1 MFCSNCG
8 AELAEGAKFCSECGT
23 KVGET
28 QAKIFETHAFDE
40 PAGMQE
46 KVEEKAMSMDE
57 AFKEKVSFDWSNVI
71 DEPKRKEVPQSVK
84 SPWSATTGNLDKRD
98 LYAEMTQSD
107 DLDRTQNYI
116 DLRKA
121 DKEERERAAL
131 DKSIEYTEVLE
142 IDPELL
148 GGVKPPKL
156 HYAPLYDDVDEPV
169 KTPFD
174 LDDTID
180 AYATGQLDRLHIE
193 EEAKIKEEVPVTA
206 APASGP
212 ASPKFELPDFL
223 KKAKDFV
230 GGTDSKDNYEKI
242 EKPEGFEPIV
252 EETEPT
258 IEETVT
264 EAKPVIEETVS
275 ETEPIIEEPVIEEP
289 VIEESFTEHV
299 EEKTSDA
306 FSLADLEE
314 TSDAFSLADLE
325 ETVDD
330 VEEVVE
336 EKTEET
342 VAESTDEAA
351 DAVSDDTENLY
362 LDLDMLSSEIGTER
376 VSRATAHA
384 LAGDYD
390 DDEDDDI
397 EEKEEREEAIDEN
410 QLFTEMN
417 ETPGPKTGMTI
428 AAPADE
434 EAEIEA
440 LKRRLA
446 ELTGTV
452 EMNSALLNDDEKE
465 PEAEVKED
473 EPELDD
479 FTFEPEVTSAEDKLF
494 AGLSAASEI
503 KLQDAVAVDEPTAD
517 EAIDFAA
524 PKLDDFVF
532 EPEITAEDDKFFA
545 ELTPASE
552 VAAPEVV
559 APVAEEPVF
568 DIPVAETPVVET
580 PIIKAPVLETPV
592 VDTPP
597 TEVPAVEAPV
607 VETPV
612 VEKLEFAPP
621 VTTGLSADQQNAFD
635 SLVFDLPKEEA
646 AATPVITEPEV
657 PAVTEE
663 PEIPVIP
670 AEPETPIVT
679 SDPETPVVTAEPE
692 IHAMGLEPA
701 APAISAESE
710 LHALGLEPVA
720 PAAPAVS
727 AAPEVHAMG
736 LEPAAPA
743 VSAEPETPVLDFASL
758 MAEKQSTE
766 PPKPTD
772 ALSLDDLEKDL
783 FGSTDSAEETEAET
797 TKKIDKFYTLY
808 RKNEEF
814 QRLLDEEYSR
824 LKGEHIEISQEEV
837 DKELGIT
844 GAGALGAA
852 VAAGTAGAAIAAAA
866 DKPVVEAAPVAT
878 PPASQDVAAALEE
891 LSTDSRPV
899 EDATIYQMDMPEELK
914 ELALKAEP
922 KTGLAAD
929 AAVEAAPVAVPVPE
943 EKPEKK
949 SKGLFGKS
957 KDKKD
962 KKDKKKKKEENAAGF
977 GLNGEEVGGA
987 AAASTPATAGAA
999 VANAETGAEQAQ
1011 VKVPATTQ
1019 PEVIYQDVDS
1029 GSTILTILAVLV
1041 AILLVFLLAIIL
1053 IMHLAPD
1060 SNIALTVD
1068 QVIENITRRFSALD
1082 TMNGVKWL

>member
-23 KVGET
+23 KVEET

-40 PAGMQE
+40 PVGVQE
-46 KVEEKAMSMDE
+46 KVEEKAMSMEE

-71 DEPKRKEVPQSVK
+71 DEPQKREVPQSIK
-84 SPWSATTGNLDKRD
+84 SPWSATTGNIDERE

-107 DLDRTQNYI
+107 DKNRTLNYI
-116 DLRKA
+116 DVLKA

-156 HYAPLYDDVDEPV
+156 HYAPLYEDVDEPV

-174 LDDTID
+174 LDNTID
-180 AYATGQLDRLHIE
+180 AYATGQLDRLHVDDEVI
-193 EEAKIKEEVPVTA
+193 IKEETPLAEEAISEPT
-206 APASGP
+206 
-212 ASPKFELPDFL
+212 SPKFELPDFL
-223 KKAKDFV
+223 KRAKDFV
-230 GGTDSKDNYEKI
+230 GGTDSKETYERI
-242 EKPEGFEPIV
+242 EKPEKLEPIV
-252 EETEPT
+252 EETEP
-258 IEETVT
+258 IVEE
-264 EAKPVIEETVS
+264 A
-275 ETEPIIEEPVIEEP
+275 EPVVEEAEP
-289 VIEESFTEHV
+289 VV
-299 EEKTSDA
+299 EEAEPVVEKTTDA
-306 FSLADLEE
+306 FSLTDI
-314 TSDAFSLADLE
+314 E

-336 EKTEET
+336 EKVEET
-342 VAESTDEAA
+342 VIETAEESS
-351 DAVSDDTENLY
+351 DAVTDDTANLY
-362 LDLDMLSSEIGTER
+362 LDLDMTSSDAGTER
-376 VSRATAHA
+376 ISRATAHA

-390 DDEDDDI
+390 DDEEDLVEDT
-397 EEKEEREEAIDEN
+397 EETVDEN

-417 ETPGPKTGMTI
+417 ETPGPKSGMTI

-452 EMNSALLNDDEKE
+452 EIDPALMEETE
-465 PEAEVKED
+465 PVAEVPETEVKED

-479 FTFEPEVTSAEDKLF
+479 FTFEPETTSAEDRLF

-503 KLQDAVAVDEPTAD
+503 KIEDAVAVDEPTAD

-524 PKLDDFVF
+524 PKLDDFIF
-532 EPEITAEDDKFFA
+532 EPEITPEDDKLFA
-545 ELTPASE
+545 GLTPASE
-552 VAAPEVV
+552 VT
-559 APVAEEPVF
+559 APVVEEPVF
-568 DIPVAETPVVET
+568 
-580 PIIKAPVLETPV
+580 
-592 VDTPP
+592 
-597 TEVPAVEAPV
+597 EAPA

-612 VEKLEFAPP
+612 VEEPVFEVPAAATPVVEAPVEKLDIAPP
-621 VTTGLSADQQNAFD
+621 TTTGLSADQQNAFD
-635 SLVFDLPKEEA
+635 SLVFDFPKEEVVE
-646 AATPVITEPEV
+646 TPAEPEIPAITPEPEAPVMGLEPAEPEVSAEPEIPAMGLEPEV
-657 PAVTEE
+657 PAVN
-663 PEIPVIP
+663 
-670 AEPETPIVT
+670 AEPVAPSV
-679 SDPETPVVTAEPE
+679 
-692 IHAMGLEPA
+692 GLEPA
-701 APAISAESE
+701 A
-710 LHALGLEPVA
+710 
-720 PAAPAVS
+720 AA
-727 AAPEVHAMG
+727 AA
-736 LEPAAPA
+736 
-743 VSAEPETPVLDFASL
+743 AEPPVLDFASL
-758 MAEKQSTE
+758 MAERQSEE

-772 ALSLDDLEKDL
+772 AVSLDDLEKDL
-783 FGSTDSAEETEAET
+783 FGPVDETEETEAET

-844 GAGALGAA
+844 GAGPIEKAAA
-852 VAAGTAGAAIAAAA
+852 VGTAGAAIAAAA
-866 DKPVVEAAPVAT
+866 QKPVAEAAPAAT
-878 PPASQDVAAALEE
+878 PASMDIAAALEE
-891 LSTDSRPV
+891 LSPNSKPV

-914 ELALKAEP
+914 EIAQKAEE

-929 AAVEAAPVAVPVPE
+929 AAVETAPVAEPAPAA
-943 EKPEKK
+943 KPEKK
-949 SKGLFGKS
+949 SKGLFGRS
-957 KDKKD
+957 KD
-962 KKDKKKKKEENAAGF
+962 KKDKKKKEESGAGF

-987 AAASTPATAGAA
+987 AAGAAAATTAGVA
-999 VANAETGAEQAQ
+999 VANAETGVEQAQ
-1011 VKVPATTQ
+1011 PTAASTTQ

-1060 SNIALTVD
+1060 SGIALTVD
-1068 QVIENITRRFSALD
+1068 QVIENITSRFSALD
-1082 TMNGVKWL
+1082 TMNGLKWL